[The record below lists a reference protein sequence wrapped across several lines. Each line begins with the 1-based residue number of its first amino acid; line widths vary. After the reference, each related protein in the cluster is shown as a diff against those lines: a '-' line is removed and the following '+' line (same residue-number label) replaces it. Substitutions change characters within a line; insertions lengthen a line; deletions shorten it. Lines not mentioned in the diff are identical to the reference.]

1 MHRPNPMLPALPPA
15 TLTTK
20 LTAEYLGVSESTVR
34 GLIRDLKLPRVKLG
48 RRVLVRRIDADALLA
63 KLAAAS
69 ISTPESGA

>member
-1 MHRPNPMLPALPPA
+1 MLPALPPA